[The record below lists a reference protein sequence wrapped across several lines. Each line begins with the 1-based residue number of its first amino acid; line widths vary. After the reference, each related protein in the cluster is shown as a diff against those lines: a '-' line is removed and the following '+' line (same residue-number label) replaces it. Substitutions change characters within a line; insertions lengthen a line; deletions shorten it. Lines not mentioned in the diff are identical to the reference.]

1 MERKNFRSFE
11 TFFDLKGLNKQNTE
25 NIIFIVE
32 KTETMEERGCQ
43 GAMSDSILRFEN
55 ISKTFPG
62 VKALKNMSFEIHRGD
77 VHVLLGENG
86 AGKST
91 LIKILTGVYQADEG
105 GVIYLND
112 EPVKIHDILHSRK
125 LGIGTVFQE
134 NSLIPHLNVAEN
146 VFLSREIRNKSGV
159 IDWKRTYEECDRWI
173 RELGVD
179 HINPRTQVRR
189 LSVADQQIVEIV
201 KVFSQ
206 NPSIIILDEP
216 TSALSD
222 NEISNL
228 FRIIETLKKKGV
240 TFIYV
245 SHRMEEIKQIGDRA
259 TIFRDGALTGEIENC
274 KVADMDQVINM
285 IVGRTL
291 DEKFPPRESHIGEVA
306 LEVKGLEV
314 PNTIY
319 DISFQVHK
327 GEVLGFSGLV
337 GSGRTS
343 TAKAVVGAIAKSKG
357 EIYVHGK
364 PVKINSPLDAINN
377 GIGYLPEDRKTEGLI
392 LSKSVKENITLASL
406 TRKFYRGLVINHKK
420 EAVVAQEYREKLRIK
435 TPGINRQVKFL
446 SGGNQQK
453 VVFAKWLCSEVDV
466 YIFDEPTR
474 GIDVG
479 AKSEIYQ
486 IINDLVAQGAA
497 VIVISSEL
505 PEILGVCDRV
515 IVMRDGWIT
524 ANIDRAEATQ
534 EKIMSYS
541 I

>member
-1 MERKNFRSFE
+1 M
-11 TFFDLKGLNKQNTE
+11 D
-25 NIIFIVE
+25 
-32 KTETMEERGCQ
+32 
-43 GAMSDSILRFEN
+43 MSDSILRFEN

-62 VKALKNMSFEIHRGD
+62 VKALNNISFEIRRGD

-105 GVIYLND
+105 GAIYLNGKSVYLSD
-112 EPVKIHDILHSRK
+112 PIHSRK

-134 NSLIPHLNVAEN
+134 NSLIPHLSVAEN
-146 VFLSREIRNKSGV
+146 IFLTREPRNASGL
-159 IDWKRTYEECDRWI
+159 IDWKRMYGECDRWI
-173 RELGVD
+173 RELGVN

-189 LSVADQQIVEIV
+189 LSVADQQIVEFV

-206 NPSIIILDEP
+206 NPSIVILDEP
-216 TSALSD
+216 TSSLSE
-222 NEISNL
+222 NEIQNL
-228 FRIIETLKKKGV
+228 FHIITTLKKKGV

-259 TIFRDGALTGEIENC
+259 TIFRDGSLTGEIDDC
-274 KVADMDQVINM
+274 KTADMDKVINM

-291 DEKFPPRESHIGEVA
+291 DEKFPRRESHIGKVA
-306 LEVKGLEV
+306 LEVCGIQV

-327 GEVLGFSGLV
+327 GEVLGLSGLV

-343 TAKAVVGAIAKSKG
+343 TAKAIVGAIPRTAGDILIDG
-357 EIYVHGK
+357 E
-364 PVKINSPLDAINN
+364 PVKIHAPSDAIAH
-377 GIGYLPEDRKTEGLI
+377 GIGYLPEDRKFEGL
-392 LSKSVKENITLASL
+392 LLTKSIKENITLPSL
-406 TRKFYRGLVINHKK
+406 KRKFRKGCILDGRK
-420 EAVVAQEYREKLRIK
+420 ERATAEEFRKKLRIK
-435 TPGINRQVKFL
+435 TPNITRLSKFL

-453 VVFAKWLCSEVDV
+453 VVFAKWLCSEASI

-474 GIDVG
+474 GIDIG

-486 IINDLVAQGAA
+486 IINDLVAQEAA

-505 PEILGVCDRV
+505 PEILGICDR
-515 IVMRDGWIT
+515 ILVMRDGRIT
-524 ANIDRAEATQ
+524 ANIARCDATQ

>member
-1 MERKNFRSFE
+1 MF
-11 TFFDLKGLNKQNTE
+11 
-25 NIIFIVE
+25 
-32 KTETMEERGCQ
+32 
-43 GAMSDSILRFEN
+43 DSILRFEN
-55 ISKTFPG
+55 VSKTFPG
-62 VKALKNMSFEIHRGD
+62 VKALDNVSFSIRRGD
-77 VHVLLGENG
+77 VHVMLGENG

-91 LIKILTGVYQADEG
+91 LIKILTGVYQADQG
-105 GVIYLND
+105 GSIYLNG
-112 EPVKIHDILHSRK
+112 EPVVFHDTISSRTH
-125 LGIGTVFQE
+125 GIGTVFQE

-146 VFLSREIRNKSGV
+146 IFLTREIKKPSGA
-159 IDWKRTYEECDRWI
+159 IDWKKTYAECERWI
-173 RELGVD
+173 KELGVE

-206 NPSIIILDEP
+206 NPAIVILDEP

-222 NEISNL
+222 NEIENL
-228 FRIIETLKKKGV
+228 FRIIETLKSKGV

-245 SHRMEEIKQIGDRA
+245 SHRMEEIKRIGDRA
-259 TIFRDGALTGEIENC
+259 TVLRDGRFAGEIDDC
-274 KVADMDQVINM
+274 KSADMDEVINM

-291 DEKFPPRESHIGEVA
+291 EEKFPKRKSNIGDVI
-306 LEVKGLEV
+306 LEVKDIQV

-319 DISFQVHK
+319 DISFELRK

-343 TAKAVVGAIAKSKG
+343 TAKAIVGAIQRSAG
-357 EIYVHGK
+357 EIYIEGK
-364 PVKINSPLDAINN
+364 KIKITTPSEAIEH
-377 GIGYLPEDRKTEGLI
+377 GIGYLPEDRKNEGL
-392 LSKSVKENITLASL
+392 LLTKSVKENISL
-406 TRKFYRGLVINHKK
+406 PSLKKKFSKGIVINSAKEK
-420 EAVVAQEYREKLRIK
+420 EAAEEYKEQLRIK
-435 TPGINRQVKFL
+435 TPNINRQCKFL

-453 VVFAKWLCSEVDV
+453 VVFAKWLCSKTNI

-486 IINDLVAQGAA
+486 IINNLVAEGAG

-505 PEILGVCDRV
+505 PEILGICDRI
-515 IVMRDGWIT
+515 IVMRDGRIT
-524 ANIDRAEATQ
+524 GNIDRKDATQ
-534 EKIMSYS
+534 EIIMSYA

>member
-1 MERKNFRSFE
+1 
-11 TFFDLKGLNKQNTE
+11 
-25 NIIFIVE
+25 
-32 KTETMEERGCQ
+32 
-43 GAMSDSILRFEN
+43 MSDNILRFEN

-105 GVIYLND
+105 GTIYLND
-112 EPVKIHDILHSRK
+112 EPVKIHDTLQSRK

-146 VFLSREIRNKSGV
+146 VFLTREIRGATGA
-159 IDWKRTYEECDRWI
+159 IDWKKTYAECKRWI
-173 RELGVD
+173 QELGVD
-179 HINPRTQVRR
+179 HIDPRTPVRR

-206 NPSIIILDEP
+206 DPSIVILDEP
-216 TSALSD
+216 TSSLSD
-222 NEISNL
+222 HEINNL
-228 FRIIETLKKKGV
+228 FHIIKTLKAKGV

-245 SHRMEEIKQIGDRA
+245 SHRMEEIKRIGDRA
-259 TIFRDGALTGEIENC
+259 TIFRDGALTGEIDDC
-274 KVADMDQVINM
+274 KKADMDQVINM

-291 DEKFPPRESHIGEVA
+291 DEKFPHRESHIGEVA
-306 LEVKGLEV
+306 LEVDDFQI

-319 DISFQVHK
+319 DISFKVHK

-343 TAKAVVGAIAKSKG
+343 TAKAIIGAIPRTCGTIK
-357 EIYVHGK
+357 IDGK
-364 PVKINSPLDAINN
+364 PVKINNPSDAIAC
-377 GIGYLPEDRKTEGLI
+377 GIGYLPEDRKYEGL
-392 LSKSVKENITLASL
+392 LLTKTVKENISL
-406 TRKFYRGLVINHKK
+406 PSLRRKFSRGIVINSRK
-420 EAVVAQEYREKLRIK
+420 ERDSAEEYKEKLRIK
-435 TPGINRQVKFL
+435 TPSINRMTKFL

-453 VVFAKWLCSEVDV
+453 VVFAKWLCSEANI

-505 PEILGVCDRV
+505 PEILGICDRV
-515 IVMRDGWIT
+515 IVMQDGRIT
-524 ANIDRAEATQ
+524 ANIDRADATQ

>member
-1 MERKNFRSFE
+1 
-11 TFFDLKGLNKQNTE
+11 
-25 NIIFIVE
+25 
-32 KTETMEERGCQ
+32 
-43 GAMSDSILRFEN
+43 MSDSILRFEN

-62 VKALKNMSFEIHRGD
+62 VKALKNMSFEVRRGD

-105 GVIYLND
+105 GTIYLNE
-112 EPVKIHDILHSRK
+112 EPVQIHDILQSRK

-146 VFLSREIRNKSGV
+146 VFLTREIRNSSGI
-159 IDWKRTYEECDRWI
+159 IDWKRTYEECERWI
-173 RELGVD
+173 QELGVD

-216 TSALSD
+216 TSSLSD
-222 NEISNL
+222 NEINNL

-245 SHRMEEIKQIGDRA
+245 SHRMEEIRQIGDRA
-259 TIFRDGALTGEIENC
+259 TIFRDGELTGEIENC
-274 KVADMDQVINM
+274 KTADMDEIINM

-291 DEKFPPRESHIGEVA
+291 DEKFPARESHIGDVMF
-306 LEVKGLEV
+306 EVKDISV

-319 DISFQVHK
+319 DISFQLHK

-343 TAKAVVGAIAKSKG
+343 TAKAIIGAIPRISG
-357 EIYVHGK
+357 EIYVDGK
-364 PVKINSPLDAINN
+364 QVKVTSPAEAIAN
-377 GIGYLPEDRKTEGLI
+377 GIGYLPEDRKVEGLI
-392 LSKSVKENITLASL
+392 LSKSVKENITLPSL
-406 TRKFYRGLVINHKK
+406 ERKFKKGIILDAKK
-420 EAVVAQEYREKLRIK
+420 ERKTAEEYREKLRIK
-435 TPGINRQVKFL
+435 TPSINRMSKFL

-453 VVFAKWLCSEVDV
+453 VVFAKWLCSEANI

-486 IINDLVAQGAA
+486 IINDLVGQGAA

-505 PEILGVCDRV
+505 PEILGICDRI
-515 IVMRDGWIT
+515 IVMRDGRIT
-524 ANIDRAEATQ
+524 ADIDRKDATQ
-534 EKIMSYS
+534 ERIMSYS

>member
-1 MERKNFRSFE
+1 
-11 TFFDLKGLNKQNTE
+11 
-25 NIIFIVE
+25 
-32 KTETMEERGCQ
+32 
-43 GAMSDSILRFEN
+43 MSDSILRFEN

-228 FRIIETLKKKGV
+228 FRIIEALKKKGV

-314 PNTIY
+314 SNTIY

-392 LSKSVKENITLASL
+392 LSKSVKENITMASL

>member
-1 MERKNFRSFE
+1 
-11 TFFDLKGLNKQNTE
+11 
-25 NIIFIVE
+25 
-32 KTETMEERGCQ
+32 
-43 GAMSDSILRFEN
+43 MSDSILRFEN

-62 VKALKNMSFEIHRGD
+62 VKALKNMSFEIRRGD

-112 EPVKIHDILHSRK
+112 EPVKIHDILESRK

-146 VFLSREIRNKSGV
+146 VFLTREIRNAAGY

-173 RELGVD
+173 HELGVD
-179 HINPRTQVRR
+179 HINPKTPVRR

-216 TSALSD
+216 TSSLSE
-222 NEISNL
+222 NEITNL
-228 FRIIETLKKKGV
+228 FRIVETLKAKGV

-245 SHRMEEIKQIGDRA
+245 SHRMEEIQQIGDRA
-259 TIFRDGALTGEIENC
+259 TVFRDGALTGVVENC
-274 KVADMDQVINM
+274 KTADMDDIINM

-291 DEKFPPRESHIGEVA
+291 DEKYPTRESHIGEVI

-319 DISFQVHK
+319 DINFQLHR

-343 TAKAVVGAIAKSKG
+343 TAKAIVGAIPKSKG
-357 EIYVHGK
+357 EILIHGK
-364 PVKINSPLDAINN
+364 PVKINNPREAIES
-377 GIGYLPEDRKTEGLI
+377 GIGYLPEDRKYEGLI
-392 LSKSVKENITLASL
+392 LTKSVKENITLASL
-406 TRKFYRGLVINHKK
+406 TQKFCNGIVIDHKK
-420 EAVVAQEYREKLRIK
+420 EAQVSEEYREKLRIK
-435 TPGINRQVKFL
+435 TPDIQRQVKFL

-453 VVFAKWLCSEVDV
+453 VVFAKWLCSEVDI

-486 IINDLVAQGAA
+486 IINDLVANGAA

-515 IVMRDGWIT
+515 LVMRDGWIT
-524 ANIDRAEATQ
+524 ADIDRADATQ

>member
-1 MERKNFRSFE
+1 
-11 TFFDLKGLNKQNTE
+11 
-25 NIIFIVE
+25 
-32 KTETMEERGCQ
+32 
-43 GAMSDSILRFEN
+43 MSDSILRFEN

-62 VKALKNMSFEIHRGD
+62 VKALKDVSFEIHRGD

-105 GVIYLND
+105 SVIYLND
-112 EPVKIHDILHSRK
+112 VPVKIQDILHSRK

-146 VFLSREIRNKSGV
+146 VFLSRELRNKAGA

-179 HINPRTQVRR
+179 HINPRAQVRR

-216 TSALSD
+216 TSSLSD

-291 DEKFPPRESHIGEVA
+291 DEKFPARESHIGEVA
-306 LEVKGLEV
+306 LEVRGLEA

-343 TAKAVVGAIAKSKG
+343 TAKAIVGAIPRSKG

-364 PVKINSPLDAINN
+364 EVRINSPRDAISQ

-406 TRKFYRGLVINHKK
+406 TKKFYKGFIIDHKK
-420 EAVVAQEYREKLRIK
+420 EAVVSEEYREKLRIK

-524 ANIDRAEATQ
+524 ANIDRADATQ

>member
-1 MERKNFRSFE
+1 
-11 TFFDLKGLNKQNTE
+11 
-25 NIIFIVE
+25 
-32 KTETMEERGCQ
+32 
-43 GAMSDSILRFEN
+43 MSDSILRFEN

-62 VKALKNMSFEIHRGD
+62 VKALKDVSFEIHRGD

-112 EPVKIHDILHSRK
+112 EPVKIQDILHSRK

-146 VFLSREIRNKSGV
+146 VFLSREIRNKAGA

-179 HINPRTQVRR
+179 HINPRAQVRR

-216 TSALSD
+216 TSSLSD

-291 DEKFPPRESHIGEVA
+291 DEKFPARESHIGEVA
-306 LEVKGLEV
+306 LEVRGLEV

-343 TAKAVVGAIAKSKG
+343 TAKAIVGAIPRSKG

-364 PVKINSPLDAINN
+364 EVRINSPRDAISQ

-406 TRKFYRGLVINHKK
+406 TKKFYKGFIIDHKK
-420 EAVVAQEYREKLRIK
+420 EAVVSEEYREKLRIK

-524 ANIDRAEATQ
+524 ATIDRADATQ

>member
-1 MERKNFRSFE
+1 
-11 TFFDLKGLNKQNTE
+11 
-25 NIIFIVE
+25 
-32 KTETMEERGCQ
+32 
-43 GAMSDSILRFEN
+43 MSDIILRFEN

-105 GVIYLND
+105 GTVYLN
-112 EPVKIHDILHSRK
+112 EKPIKIHDTLQSRK

-146 VFLSREIRNKSGV
+146 VFLSREIRGKGGV
-159 IDWKRTYEECDRWI
+159 IDWSRTYEECERWI
-173 RELGVD
+173 RELGVN

-206 NPSIIILDEP
+206 NPSIVILDEP
-216 TSALSD
+216 TSSLSD
-222 NEISNL
+222 NEIENL
-228 FRIIETLKKKGV
+228 FRIIETLKAKGV

-245 SHRMEEIKQIGDRA
+245 SHRMEEIKRIGDRA
-259 TIFRDGALTGEIENC
+259 TIFRDGELTGIIENC
-274 KVADMDQVINM
+274 KTADMDQVINM

-291 DEKFPPRESHIGEVA
+291 DEKFPHRESCIGGVM
-306 LEVKGLEV
+306 LEVKNIQV

-319 DISFQVHK
+319 DISFQLHK

-343 TAKAVVGAIAKSKG
+343 TAKAIVGAIARTSG
-357 EIYVHGK
+357 EIFIEGK
-364 PVKINSPLDAINN
+364 KVKINSPIEAIEN
-377 GIGYLPEDRKTEGLI
+377 GIGYLPEDRKMEGLI
-392 LSKSVKENITLASL
+392 LTKSVKENISL
-406 TRKFYRGLVINHKK
+406 PSLKRKFSRGIMLDSAK
-420 EAVVAQEYREKLRIK
+420 ERMEAEGYCSKLRIK
-435 TPGINRQVKFL
+435 TPSINRLSKFL

-453 VVFAKWLCSEVDV
+453 VVFAKWLCSEANV

-486 IINDLVAQGAA
+486 IINDLVSEGAA

-505 PEILGVCDRV
+505 PEILGICDR
-515 IVMRDGWIT
+515 IITMRDGRIT
-524 ANIDRAEATQ
+524 ADIPRREATQ
-534 EKIMSYS
+534 EIIMSYS
-541 I
+541 V

>member
-1 MERKNFRSFE
+1 
-11 TFFDLKGLNKQNTE
+11 
-25 NIIFIVE
+25 
-32 KTETMEERGCQ
+32 
-43 GAMSDSILRFEN
+43 MSDSILRFEN

-62 VKALKNMSFEIHRGD
+62 VKALKNMSFEIRRGD

-112 EPVKIHDILHSRK
+112 EPVKIHDILESRK

-146 VFLSREIRNKSGV
+146 VFLSREIRNKAGV
-159 IDWKRTYEECDRWI
+159 IDWKKTYAECDRWI
-173 RELGVD
+173 HELGVD

-216 TSALSD
+216 TSSLSD
-222 NEISNL
+222 NEIDNL
-228 FRIIETLKKKGV
+228 FRIIETLKEKGV

-245 SHRMEEIKQIGDRA
+245 SHRMEEIQQIGDRA
-259 TIFRDGALTGEIENC
+259 TVFRDGALTGVVENC
-274 KVADMDQVINM
+274 KTADMDDIINM

-291 DEKFPPRESHIGEVA
+291 DEKFPSRESKIGDVA

-319 DISFQVHK
+319 DINFKLHR

-343 TAKAVVGAIAKSKG
+343 TAKAIVGAIPRSKG
-357 EIYVHGK
+357 EIYIHGK
-364 PVKINSPLDAINN
+364 EVKIGSPREAIEN
-377 GIGYLPEDRKTEGLI
+377 GIGYLPEDRKYEGLI

-406 TRKFYRGLVINHKK
+406 TQKFCNGMIINHKK
-420 EAVVAQEYREKLRIK
+420 EAEVSEEYREKLRIK
-435 TPGINRQVKFL
+435 TPDIHRQVKFL

-453 VVFAKWLCSEVDV
+453 VVFAKWLCSEVDI

-486 IINDLVAQGAA
+486 IINDLVAGGAA

-515 IVMRDGWIT
+515 LVMRDGWIT
-524 ANIDRAEATQ
+524 ADIDRADATQ

>member
-1 MERKNFRSFE
+1 
-11 TFFDLKGLNKQNTE
+11 
-25 NIIFIVE
+25 
-32 KTETMEERGCQ
+32 
-43 GAMSDSILRFEN
+43 MSDSILRFEH

-62 VKALKNMSFEIHRGD
+62 VKALKDVSFEIRRGD
-77 VHVLLGENG
+77 VHVFLGENG

-105 GVIYLND
+105 GAIYLND
-112 EPVKIHDILHSRK
+112 EEVKIHDILQSRK

-146 VFLSREIRNKSGV
+146 VFLSREIRNKAGV
-159 IDWKRTYEECDRWI
+159 IDWPRTYAECERWI

-216 TSALSD
+216 TSSLSD
-222 NEISNL
+222 NEIKNL
-228 FRIIETLKKKGV
+228 FRIIETLKAKGV

-259 TIFRDGALTGEIENC
+259 TIFRDGALTGQIEDC
-274 KVADMDQVINM
+274 KTADMDQIINM

-291 DEKFPPRESHIGEVA
+291 DEKFPARTSNIGEVVM
-306 LEVKGLEV
+306 EVKNLEV

-319 DISFQVHK
+319 DISFQLHR

-343 TAKAVVGAIAKSKG
+343 TAKAIFGAIPKSKG
-357 EIYVHGK
+357 DIFVHGK
-364 PVKINSPLDAINN
+364 KVHINNPMEAIQN

-392 LSKSVKENITLASL
+392 LPKSVKENITLASL
-406 TRKFYRGLVINHKK
+406 TRKFYKGFIINHKK
-420 EAVVAQEYREKLRIK
+420 EADVSEEYREKLRIK

-453 VVFAKWLCSEVDV
+453 VVFAKWLCSDVDI

-486 IINDLVAQGAA
+486 IINDLVGNGAA

-515 IVMRDGWIT
+515 LVMRDGYIT
-524 ANIDRAEATQ
+524 ADIDRKDATQ

>member
-1 MERKNFRSFE
+1 
-11 TFFDLKGLNKQNTE
+11 
-25 NIIFIVE
+25 
-32 KTETMEERGCQ
+32 
-43 GAMSDSILRFEN
+43 MSDSILRFEN

-62 VKALKNMSFEIHRGD
+62 VKALKNMSFEIRRGD

-105 GVIYLND
+105 GTIYLN
-112 EPVKIHDILHSRK
+112 EKPVQIHDILQSRK

-146 VFLSREIRNKSGV
+146 VFLTREIRTASGT
-159 IDWKRTYEECDRWI
+159 IDWKRTYEECERWI

-216 TSALSD
+216 TSSLSEH
-222 NEISNL
+222 EIKNL

-245 SHRMEEIKQIGDRA
+245 SHRMEEIRQIGDRA
-259 TIFRDGALTGEIENC
+259 TIFRDGELTGEIENC
-274 KVADMDQVINM
+274 KTADMDEIINM

-291 DEKFPPRESHIGEVA
+291 EEKFPARESCIGEV
-306 LEVKGLEV
+306 LFEVRDIQV

-319 DISFQVHK
+319 DISFRLHR

-343 TAKAVVGAIAKSKG
+343 TAKAIIGAIPRTSG
-357 EIYVHGK
+357 EIY
-364 PVKINSPLDAINN
+364 INGRQVRVTNPAEAIAN
-377 GIGYLPEDRKTEGLI
+377 GIGYLPEDRKVEGLI
-392 LSKSVKENITLASL
+392 LSKSVKENITLPSL
-406 TRKFYRGLVINHKK
+406 KRKFSKGVILDAKK
-420 EAVVAQEYREKLRIK
+420 ERKTAEEYREKLRIK
-435 TPGINRQVKFL
+435 TPGINRLSKFL

-453 VVFAKWLCSEVDV
+453 VVFAKWLCSEANI

-486 IINDLVAQGAA
+486 IINDLVGKGAA

-505 PEILGVCDRV
+505 PEILGICDRV
-515 IVMRDGWIT
+515 LVMRDGRIT
-524 ANIDRAEATQ
+524 ADIDRRDATQ
-534 EKIMSYS
+534 ERIMSYS

>member
-1 MERKNFRSFE
+1 
-11 TFFDLKGLNKQNTE
+11 
-25 NIIFIVE
+25 
-32 KTETMEERGCQ
+32 
-43 GAMSDSILRFEN
+43 MSDDILRFEN
-55 ISKTFPG
+55 VSKTFPG
-62 VKALKNMSFEIHRGD
+62 VRALKDVSFAIRRGD

-105 GVIYLND
+105 GTIYLNNA
-112 EPVKIHDILHSRK
+112 PTKIHDTLQSRS

-146 VFLSREIRNKSGV
+146 VFLTRELRGKTGAV
-159 IDWKRTYEECDRWI
+159 DWKRTYQECERWI

-179 HINPRTQVRR
+179 HINPHTQVRR

-206 NPSIIILDEP
+206 NPSIVILDEP

-222 NEISNL
+222 NEIDNL
-228 FRIIETLKKKGV
+228 FRIIETLKAKGV

-245 SHRMEEIKQIGDRA
+245 SHRMEEIKRIGDRA
-259 TIFRDGALTGEIENC
+259 TIFRDGAVTGEIADC
-274 KVADMDQVINM
+274 KTADMDQVINM

-291 DEKFPPRESHIGEVA
+291 EEKFPHRESNIGDV
-306 LEVKGLEV
+306 LLDVRNLQV

-319 DISFQVHK
+319 DISFQVRK

-343 TAKAVVGAIAKSKG
+343 TAKAIVGAIQRTAG
-357 EIYVHGK
+357 EIWIDGEK
-364 PVKINSPLDAINN
+364 VKITNPSEAIEH

-392 LSKSVKENITLASL
+392 LSKSVKENISL
-406 TRKFYRGLVINHKK
+406 PSLRKKFRRGIVLNGRK
-420 EAVVAQEYREKLRIK
+420 ERTIAEEYREKLRIK
-435 TPGINRQVKFL
+435 TPSINRLVNFL

-453 VVFAKWLCSEVDV
+453 VVFAKWLCSEANI

-505 PEILGVCDRV
+505 PEILGICDRI
-515 IVMRDGWIT
+515 IVMRDGRIT
-524 ANIDRAEATQ
+524 ADLERADATQ
-534 EKIMSYS
+534 ELIMSHS

>member
-1 MERKNFRSFE
+1 
-11 TFFDLKGLNKQNTE
+11 
-25 NIIFIVE
+25 
-32 KTETMEERGCQ
+32 
-43 GAMSDSILRFEN
+43 MSDVILRFDN

-62 VKALKNMSFEIHRGD
+62 VKALKNISFEIHRGD

-105 GVIYLND
+105 GTIYLD
-112 EPVKIHDILHSRK
+112 GKPIEIHDTLQSRNH
-125 LGIGTVFQE
+125 GIGTVFQE

-146 VFLSREIRNKSGV
+146 VFLTRELRGPGGI
-159 IDWKRTYEECDRWI
+159 IDWGRTYEECERWI

-206 NPSIIILDEP
+206 NPSIVILDEP
-216 TSALSD
+216 TSSLSD
-222 NEISNL
+222 NEIQNL
-228 FRIIETLKKKGV
+228 FRIIETLKAKGV

-245 SHRMEEIKQIGDRA
+245 SHRMEEIKRIGDRA
-259 TIFRDGALTGEIENC
+259 TIFRDGALTGEIEDC
-274 KVADMDQVINM
+274 KTADMDQVINM

-291 DEKFPPRESHIGEVA
+291 EEKFPHRESHIGDVM
-306 LEVKGLEV
+306 LEVKGIQV

-319 DISFQVHK
+319 DISFQVRK

-343 TAKAVVGAIAKSKG
+343 TAKAIVGAIPRTAG
-357 EIYVHGK
+357 EIFIEGK
-364 PVKINSPLDAINN
+364 KVKITNPAEAIAN

-392 LSKSVKENITLASL
+392 LTKSVKENISL
-406 TRKFYRGLVINHKK
+406 PSLKRKFKRGIVLNGAK
-420 EAVVAQEYREKLRIK
+420 ERAEAESYCGKLRIK
-435 TPGINRQVKFL
+435 TPSINRLCKFL

-453 VVFAKWLCSEVDV
+453 VVFSKWLCSEANI

-486 IINDLVAQGAA
+486 IINELVGQGAA

-505 PEILGVCDRV
+505 PEILGICDR
-515 IVMRDGWIT
+515 IITMRDGRIT
-524 ANIDRAEATQ
+524 ANIDRCDATQ

>member
-1 MERKNFRSFE
+1 
-11 TFFDLKGLNKQNTE
+11 
-25 NIIFIVE
+25 
-32 KTETMEERGCQ
+32 
-43 GAMSDSILRFEN
+43 MSDSILRFEN

-62 VKALKNMSFEIHRGD
+62 VKALKDVSFEIHRGD

-105 GVIYLND
+105 SVIYLND
-112 EPVKIHDILHSRK
+112 VPVKIQDILHSRK

-146 VFLSREIRNKSGV
+146 VFLSRELRNKAGA

-179 HINPRTQVRR
+179 HINPRAQVRR

-216 TSALSD
+216 TSSLSD

-291 DEKFPPRESHIGEVA
+291 DEKFPARESHIGEVA
-306 LEVKGLEV
+306 LEVRGLEV

-343 TAKAVVGAIAKSKG
+343 TAKAIVGAIPRSKG

-364 PVKINSPLDAINN
+364 EVRINSPRDAISQ

-406 TRKFYRGLVINHKK
+406 TKKFYKGFIIDHKK
-420 EAVVAQEYREKLRIK
+420 EAVVSEEYREKLRIK

-524 ANIDRAEATQ
+524 ANIDRADATQ

>member
-1 MERKNFRSFE
+1 
-11 TFFDLKGLNKQNTE
+11 
-25 NIIFIVE
+25 
-32 KTETMEERGCQ
+32 
-43 GAMSDSILRFEN
+43 MSDSILRFEN

-62 VKALKNMSFEIHRGD
+62 VKALKNMSFEIRRGD

-105 GVIYLND
+105 GTVYLN
-112 EPVKIHDILHSRK
+112 EKPVKIHDTLQSRK

-146 VFLSREIRNKSGV
+146 VFLSREIRGKGGV
-159 IDWKRTYEECDRWI
+159 IDWGRTYEECERWI
-173 RELGVD
+173 RELGVS

-206 NPSIIILDEP
+206 NPSIVILDEP
-216 TSALSD
+216 TSSLSD
-222 NEISNL
+222 NEIESL
-228 FRIIETLKKKGV
+228 FRIIETLKEKGV

-245 SHRMEEIKQIGDRA
+245 SHRMEEIKRIGDRA
-259 TIFRDGALTGEIENC
+259 TIFRDGELTGIIEDC
-274 KVADMDQVINM
+274 KTADMDQVINM

-291 DEKFPPRESHIGEVA
+291 DEKFPHRESHIGGVM
-306 LEVKGLEV
+306 LEVKNIQV

-319 DISFQVHK
+319 DISFQLRK

-343 TAKAVVGAIAKSKG
+343 TAKAIVGAIARTSG
-357 EIYVHGK
+357 EIFIEGK
-364 PVKINSPLDAINN
+364 KVKINSPLEAIES
-377 GIGYLPEDRKTEGLI
+377 GIGYLPEDRKMEGLI
-392 LSKSVKENITLASL
+392 LTKSVKENISL
-406 TRKFYRGLVINHKK
+406 PSLKRKFRRGIVLDSAK
-420 EAVVAQEYREKLRIK
+420 ERAEAESYCGKLRIK
-435 TPGINRQVKFL
+435 TPSVNRLSKFL

-453 VVFAKWLCSEVDV
+453 VVFAKWLCSEANI

-486 IINDLVAQGAA
+486 IINDLVSQGAA

-505 PEILGVCDRV
+505 PEILGICDR
-515 IVMRDGWIT
+515 IITMRDGRIT
-524 ANIDRAEATQ
+524 ADIPRGEATQ
-534 EKIMSYS
+534 EIIMSYS

>member
-1 MERKNFRSFE
+1 
-11 TFFDLKGLNKQNTE
+11 
-25 NIIFIVE
+25 
-32 KTETMEERGCQ
+32 
-43 GAMSDSILRFEN
+43 MSDSILRFEN

-62 VKALKNMSFEIHRGD
+62 VKALKDVSFEIHRGD

-105 GVIYLND
+105 SVIYLND
-112 EPVKIHDILHSRK
+112 VPVKIQDILHSRK

-146 VFLSREIRNKSGV
+146 VFLSRELRNKAGA

-179 HINPRTQVRR
+179 HINPRAQVRR

-216 TSALSD
+216 TSSLSD

-291 DEKFPPRESHIGEVA
+291 DEKFPARESHIGEVA
-306 LEVKGLEV
+306 LEVRGLEV

-343 TAKAVVGAIAKSKG
+343 TAKAIVGAIPRSKG

-364 PVKINSPLDAINN
+364 EVRINSPRDAISQ

-406 TRKFYRGLVINHKK
+406 TKKFYKGFIIDHKK
-420 EAVVAQEYREKLRIK
+420 EAVVSEEYREKLRIK

-524 ANIDRAEATQ
+524 ANIDRADATQ

-541 I
+541 S

>member
-1 MERKNFRSFE
+1 
-11 TFFDLKGLNKQNTE
+11 
-25 NIIFIVE
+25 
-32 KTETMEERGCQ
+32 
-43 GAMSDSILRFEN
+43 MSDSILRFEN

-62 VKALKNMSFEIHRGD
+62 VKALKNMSFEIRRGD

-112 EPVKIHDILHSRK
+112 QPVKIHNILESRK

-146 VFLSREIRNKSGV
+146 VFLSREIRNKAGI

-173 RELGVD
+173 RELGVN
-179 HINPRTQVRR
+179 HINPRSQVRR

-216 TSALSD
+216 TSSLSD
-222 NEISNL
+222 NEIENL
-228 FRIIETLKKKGV
+228 FRIIETLKAKGV

-245 SHRMEEIKQIGDRA
+245 SHRMEEIQQIGDRA
-259 TIFRDGALTGEIENC
+259 TVFRDGALTGVVEDC
-274 KVADMDQVINM
+274 KTADMDEIINM

-291 DEKFPPRESHIGEVA
+291 DEKFPSRKSNIGEVVM
-306 LEVKGLEV
+306 EVKGLEV
-314 PNTIY
+314 PHTIY
-319 DISFQVHK
+319 DINFQLRK
-327 GEVLGFSGLV
+327 GEVLGFSGRV

-343 TAKAVVGAIAKSKG
+343 TAKAIVGAIPKSKG
-357 EIYVHGK
+357 KILINGK
-364 PVKINSPLDAINN
+364 PVKIGSPLEAIKN

-392 LSKSVKENITLASL
+392 LTKSVKENITLAAL
-406 TRKFYRGLVINHKK
+406 TRKFMRGFIIDHKK
-420 EAVVAQEYREKLRIK
+420 EADVSEEYREKLRIK

-453 VVFAKWLCSEVDV
+453 VVFAKWLCSGVDI

-505 PEILGVCDRV
+505 PEILGICDRV
-515 IVMRDGWIT
+515 LVMRDGWIT
-524 ANIDRAEATQ
+524 ANIDRSDATQ

>member
-1 MERKNFRSFE
+1 
-11 TFFDLKGLNKQNTE
+11 
-25 NIIFIVE
+25 
-32 KTETMEERGCQ
+32 
-43 GAMSDSILRFEN
+43 MSDSILRFEN

-62 VKALKNMSFEIHRGD
+62 VKALKNMSFEIRRGD

-112 EPVKIHDILHSRK
+112 NPVKINNILESRK

-146 VFLSREIRNKSGV
+146 VFLSREIRNKAGV
-159 IDWKRTYEECDRWI
+159 IDWKRTYAECDRWI
-173 RELGVD
+173 HELGVD

-216 TSALSD
+216 TSSLSD
-222 NEISNL
+222 NEIDNL
-228 FRIIETLKKKGV
+228 FRIVETLKAKGV

-245 SHRMEEIKQIGDRA
+245 SHRMEEIQRIGDRA
-259 TIFRDGALTGEIENC
+259 TVFRDGALTGVVENC
-274 KVADMDQVINM
+274 KTADMDDIINM

-291 DEKFPPRESHIGEVA
+291 DEKFPSRQSNIGEVA

-319 DISFQVHK
+319 DINFKLHR

-343 TAKAVVGAIAKSKG
+343 TAKAIVGAIPRSKG
-357 EIYVHGK
+357 EIYIHGK
-364 PVKINSPLDAINN
+364 EVKISNPREAIEN
-377 GIGYLPEDRKTEGLI
+377 GIGYLPEDRKYEGLI
-392 LSKSVKENITLASL
+392 LTKSVKENITLASL
-406 TRKFYRGLVINHKK
+406 TQKFCNGFIINHKK
-420 EAVVAQEYREKLRIK
+420 EAEVSEEYRGKLRIK
-435 TPGINRQVKFL
+435 TPDIQRQVKFL

-453 VVFAKWLCSEVDV
+453 VVFAKWLCSEVDI

-486 IINDLVAQGAA
+486 IINDLVAEGAA

-515 IVMRDGWIT
+515 LVMRDGWIT
-524 ANIDRAEATQ
+524 ADIDRADATQ

>member
-1 MERKNFRSFE
+1 MS
-11 TFFDLKGLNKQNTE
+11 E
-25 NIIFIVE
+25 N
-32 KTETMEERGCQ
+32 
-43 GAMSDSILRFEN
+43 ILRFEN

-62 VKALKNMSFEIHRGD
+62 VKALRSMSFNIRRGD

-105 GVIYLND
+105 GAIYLND
-112 EPVKIHDILHSRK
+112 KPVKIHDTLQSRK

-146 VFLSREIRNKSGV
+146 VFLTRELRGQGGF
-159 IDWKRTYEECDRWI
+159 IDWRQTYEECERWI

-179 HINPRTQVRR
+179 HINPRTQVRK

-206 NPSIIILDEP
+206 NPSIVILDEP
-216 TSALSD
+216 TSSLSD
-222 NEISNL
+222 NEIDNL
-228 FRIIETLKKKGV
+228 FRIIETLKAKGV

-245 SHRMEEIKQIGDRA
+245 SHRMEEIKRIG
-259 TIFRDGALTGEIENC
+259 GELTGVIEDC
-274 KVADMDQVINM
+274 KTADMDQVINM

-291 DEKFPPRESHIGEVA
+291 DEKFPHRESHIGDVM
-306 LEVKGLEV
+306 LEVKDLQV

-319 DISFQVHK
+319 DISFQVRK

-343 TAKAVVGAIAKSKG
+343 TAKAIVGAIPRTSG
-357 EIYVHGK
+357 DIFIDGK
-364 PVKINSPLDAINN
+364 KVKISSPLEAITH

-392 LSKSVKENITLASL
+392 LTKSVKENISL
-406 TRKFYRGLVINHKK
+406 PSLKRKFSCGVILNGAK
-420 EAVVAQEYREKLRIK
+420 ERIEAEEYCTRLRIK
-435 TPGINRQVKFL
+435 TPNINRLSKFL

-453 VVFAKWLCSEVDV
+453 VVFAKWLCSEASI

-486 IINDLVAQGAA
+486 IINDLVDQGAA

-505 PEILGVCDRV
+505 PEILGICDR
-515 IVMRDGWIT
+515 IITMRDGRIT
-524 ANIDRAEATQ
+524 ANIDRSEATQ
-534 EKIMSYS
+534 EKIMSFS